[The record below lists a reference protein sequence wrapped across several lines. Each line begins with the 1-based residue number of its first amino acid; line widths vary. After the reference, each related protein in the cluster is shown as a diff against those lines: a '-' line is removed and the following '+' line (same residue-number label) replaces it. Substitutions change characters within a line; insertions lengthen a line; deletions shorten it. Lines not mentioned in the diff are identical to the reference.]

1 MISEKMKRFIE
12 EVNYAYVASADQRAR
27 PHLAAGSGLKVI
39 DPHRLAFEAWFCH
52 KTLENVAEVPRLAVV
67 ILDRS
72 TGAGYQLLCRVEDTV
87 QVGVLN
93 GFAPEI
99 EEPGLPQVETRMTVL
114 VEEVLEFSHGPHTDH
129 PIAAES

>member
-27 PHLAAGSGLKVI
+27 PHLAAGSGLKVP
-39 DPHRLAFEAWFCH
+39 DPQHLVFEAWFCH

-67 ILDRS
+67 VLDRT
-72 TGAGYQLLCRVEDTV
+72 TGAGYQLLCRVEKTA

-93 GFAPEI
+93 GYAPEI
-99 EEPGLPQVETRMTVL
+99 EEPGLPQVETRMTVR

-129 PIAAES
+129 PIAVES

>member
-27 PHLAAGSGLKVI
+27 PHLAAGSGLKVL
-39 DPHRLAFEAWFCH
+39 DPQHLVFEAWFCH

-67 ILDRS
+67 VLDRT
-72 TGAGYQLLCRVEDTV
+72 TGAGYQLLCRVEKTA

-93 GFAPEI
+93 GYAPEI
-99 EEPGLPQVETRMTVL
+99 EEPGLPQVETRMTVR

-129 PIAAES
+129 PIAVES